1 MAEQIRDGAG
11 GRHLQRVDKNFRAH
25 TFSITE
31 PELVDANR
39 QGDAYNVN
47 TGFITLTDA
56 VDTPV
61 IYLKNNEDKQIV
73 IEAIV
78 VGLFNSTGGSST
90 ADVYATFIRNPTA
103 GTIIS
108 GATNVDINSNRN
120 FGSANTLL
128 ADTYKG
134 ATGDTMTDGMDHILV
149 RASANSRSFVG
160 ISEILPK
167 GTTIGV
173 KIKPPT
179 SNTSMV
185 CYVALILY
193 LEQDIV

>member
-39 QGDAYNVN
+39 QGDAYNIN
-47 TGFITLTDA
+47 TGLITLTDA

-61 IYLKNNEDKQIV
+61 IYLKNNELKEMV
-73 IEAIV
+73 IEAV
-78 VGLFNSTGGSST
+78 VFGIFDSTGGSST
-90 ADVYATFIRNPTA
+90 ADVYATFVRNPTT

-134 ATGDTMTDGMDHILV
+134 ATGDTMTDGVDHILV
-149 RASANSRSFVG
+149 RADTGTRSFVS
-160 ISEILPK
+160 INEVLPQ
-167 GTTIGV
+167 GTSIGV

-179 SNTSMV
+179 SNTSV
-185 CYVALILY
+185 SVYVALVLY
-193 LEQDIV
+193 LAQGVV

>member
-39 QGDAYNVN
+39 QGDAYNIN
-47 TGFITLTDA
+47 TGLITLTDA

-61 IYLKNNEDKQIV
+61 IYLKNNELKEMV
-73 IEAIV
+73 IEAV
-78 VGLFNSTGGSST
+78 VFGIFDSTGGSST
-90 ADVYATFIRNPTA
+90 ADVYATFVRNPTT

-120 FGSANTLL
+120 FGSANTLT
-128 ADTYKG
+128 ADAYKG
-134 ATGDTMTDGMDHILV
+134 ATGDTMTDGVDHILV
-149 RASANSRSFVG
+149 RADTGTRSFVS
-160 ISEILPK
+160 INEVLPQ
-167 GTTIGV
+167 GTSIGV

-179 SNTSMV
+179 SNTSV
-185 CYVALILY
+185 SVYVALVLY
-193 LEQDIV
+193 LAQGVV